1 VFAALI
7 VSQDRATLFSRK
19 FFQVLSNLGSA
30 SMMLTTEHMLAAI
43 ESPTLRG
50 LIAQRLEVDED
61 ELEAMLDDNSETLA
75 DAIIEVLID
84 DGPLIDELIGPVP
97 DDDDE
102 EPFSISVFGVEG
114 LFIVMTSTDE
124 MHGGFDTAQDAFDFI
139 DREYERELASP
150 DDLE

>member
-1 VFAALI
+1 MI
-7 VSQDRATLFSRK
+7 
-19 FFQVLSNLGSA
+19 LS
-30 SMMLTTEHMLAAI
+30 TEHMLAAI

-50 LIAQRLEVDED
+50 LIAQRLDVDED
-61 ELEAMLDDNSETLA
+61 ELDAMLDDDNETLA
-75 DAIIEVLID
+75 DAIIDALIE
-84 DGPLIDELIGPVP
+84 DGPLIDELIGAVP
-97 DDDDE
+97 DDDNE

-124 MHGGFDTAQDAFDFI
+124 LHGGFDTAQDAFDFI

>member
-1 VFAALI
+1 MI
-7 VSQDRATLFSRK
+7 
-19 FFQVLSNLGSA
+19 LS
-30 SMMLTTEHMLAAI
+30 TEHMLAAI

-50 LIAQRLEVDED
+50 LIAQRLDVDED
-61 ELEAMLDDNSETLA
+61 ELDAMLDDDDETLA
-75 DAIIEVLID
+75 DAIIDALIE

-97 DDDDE
+97 DHDDE

-124 MHGGFDTAQDAFDFI
+124 LHGGFDTAQDAFDFI

>member
-1 VFAALI
+1 MI
-7 VSQDRATLFSRK
+7 
-19 FFQVLSNLGSA
+19 LS
-30 SMMLTTEHMLAAI
+30 TEHMLAAI

-50 LIAQRLEVDED
+50 LIAQRLDVDED
-61 ELEAMLDDNSETLA
+61 ELDAMLDDDNETLA
-75 DAIIEVLID
+75 DAIIDALIE

-97 DDDDE
+97 EDDDE

>member
-1 VFAALI
+1 MI
-7 VSQDRATLFSRK
+7 
-19 FFQVLSNLGSA
+19 LS
-30 SMMLTTEHMLAAI
+30 TEHMLAAI

-50 LIAQRLEVDED
+50 LIAQRLDVDED
-61 ELEAMLDDNSETLA
+61 ELDAMLDDDNETLA
-75 DAIIEVLID
+75 DAIIDALIE

-102 EPFSISVFGVEG
+102 EPFSVSVFGVEG
-114 LFIVMTSTDE
+114 LFIVMTRTDE
-124 MHGGFDTAQDAFDFI
+124 LHGGFDTAQDAFDFI

>member
-1 VFAALI
+1 MI
-7 VSQDRATLFSRK
+7 
-19 FFQVLSNLGSA
+19 LS
-30 SMMLTTEHMLAAI
+30 TEHMLAAI

-50 LIAQRLEVDED
+50 LIAQRLDVDED
-61 ELEAMLDDNSETLA
+61 ELDTMLDDDNETLA
-75 DAIIEVLID
+75 DAIIDALIE

>member
-1 VFAALI
+1 MI
-7 VSQDRATLFSRK
+7 
-19 FFQVLSNLGSA
+19 LS
-30 SMMLTTEHMLAAI
+30 TEHMLAAI

-50 LIAQRLEVDED
+50 LIAQRLDMDED
-61 ELEAMLDDNSETLA
+61 ELDAMLDDDNETLA
-75 DAIIEVLID
+75 DAIIDALIE

-102 EPFSISVFGVEG
+102 EPFSVSVFGVEG

-124 MHGGFDTAQDAFDFI
+124 LHGGFDTAQDAFDFI

>member
-1 VFAALI
+1 MI
-7 VSQDRATLFSRK
+7 
-19 FFQVLSNLGSA
+19 LS
-30 SMMLTTEHMLAAI
+30 TEHMLAAI

-50 LIAQRLEVDED
+50 LIAQRLDVDED
-61 ELEAMLDDNSETLA
+61 ELDAMLDDDNETLA
-75 DAIIEVLID
+75 DAIIDALIE

-102 EPFSISVFGVEG
+102 EPFSVSVFGVEG

-124 MHGGFDTAQDAFDFI
+124 LHGGFDTAQDAFDFI
-139 DREYERELASP
+139 DREYEQELASP

>member
-1 VFAALI
+1 
-7 VSQDRATLFSRK
+7 
-19 FFQVLSNLGSA
+19 
-30 SMMLTTEHMLAAI
+30 MMLTTEHMLAAI
-43 ESPTLRG
+43 ESTTLRG

-61 ELEAMLDDNSETLA
+61 ELEAMLDDDSETLA
-75 DAIIEVLID
+75 DAIIEVLIE

-97 DDDDE
+97 EDDDE

>member
-1 VFAALI
+1 MI
-7 VSQDRATLFSRK
+7 
-19 FFQVLSNLGSA
+19 LS
-30 SMMLTTEHMLAAI
+30 TEHMLAAI

-50 LIAQRLEVDED
+50 LIAQRLDVDED
-61 ELEAMLDDNSETLA
+61 ELDAMLDDDNETLA
-75 DAIIEVLID
+75 DAIIDALIE

-114 LFIVMTSTDE
+114 LFIVMTSIGE

>member
-1 VFAALI
+1 
-7 VSQDRATLFSRK
+7 
-19 FFQVLSNLGSA
+19 
-30 SMMLTTEHMLAAI
+30 MMLTTEHMLAAI

-61 ELEAMLDDNSETLA
+61 ELEA
-75 DAIIEVLID
+75 IIEVLIE

-97 DDDDE
+97 DDDNE

-114 LFIVMTSTDE
+114 LFIIMTSTDE
-124 MHGGFDTAQDAFDFI
+124 LHGGFDTAQDAFDFI

>member
-1 VFAALI
+1 MI
-7 VSQDRATLFSRK
+7 
-19 FFQVLSNLGSA
+19 LS
-30 SMMLTTEHMLAAI
+30 TEHMLAAI

-50 LIAQRLEVDED
+50 LIAQRLDVDED
-61 ELEAMLDDNSETLA
+61 ELDAMLDDDNETLA
-75 DAIIEVLID
+75 DAIIDALIE

-97 DDDDE
+97 DHDDG

-124 MHGGFDTAQDAFDFI
+124 LHGGFDTAQDAFDFI

>member
-1 VFAALI
+1 MI
-7 VSQDRATLFSRK
+7 
-19 FFQVLSNLGSA
+19 LS
-30 SMMLTTEHMLAAI
+30 TEHMLAAI
-43 ESPTLRG
+43 ESPALRG
-50 LIAQRLEVDED
+50 LIAQRLDVDED
-61 ELEAMLDDNSETLA
+61 ELDAMLDDDNETLA
-75 DAIIEVLID
+75 DAIIDALIE

-97 DDDDE
+97 DVDDE

-124 MHGGFDTAQDAFDFI
+124 LHGGFDTAQDAFDFI

>member
-1 VFAALI
+1 MI
-7 VSQDRATLFSRK
+7 
-19 FFQVLSNLGSA
+19 LS
-30 SMMLTTEHMLAAI
+30 TEHMLAAI

-50 LIAQRLEVDED
+50 LIAQRLDVDED
-61 ELEAMLDDNSETLA
+61 ELDAMLDDDNETLA
-75 DAIIEVLID
+75 DAIIDALIE

-102 EPFSISVFGVEG
+102 EPFSVSVFGVEG
-114 LFIVMTSTDE
+114 LFIVMTSTGE